1 MEILLLGLNPYLS
14 RKDPEGVAKAFEA
27 LFLETLLR
35 GMNKTILRSNLFP
48 QRTETKIYQDL
59 FSQVLALELSKSG
72 GLGLSQ
78 KLLEALKGTKVP
90 AKNADKNKG
99 GGT

>member
-1 MEILLLGLNPYLS
+1 MEILLMGLNPYLS

-27 LFLETLLR
+27 LFLEMLLR
-35 GMNKTILRSNLFP
+35 RMNKTVLRSNLFP

-72 GLGLSQ
+72 RLGLSER
-78 KLLEALKGTKVP
+78 LLEALKRPKVQT
-90 AKNADKNKG
+90 KNADEK
-99 GGT
+99 